1 MGDAGELTAS
11 GGDVHIQDGDPAT
24 MPIGEVARR
33 TGVTVPTLRAWERR
47 YGLLLPVRTA
57 GGHRRYTDED
67 VQRVQA
73 VLELASQGWAVGA
86 AARRVAGRRPAA
98 SPTRPPVDELRDRL
112 WSALDQALRELPAG
126 TEASEPSGEP
136 PTTDQAE
143 SSWGALQA
151 AGGSGS
157 SVRAATV
164 RQRQQTAAAAGQ
176 PDWDML
182 QTVHQATRG
191 LLYITSAREATEIL
205 AAAVHRLG
213 GSTVPAD
220 QADSWALPID
230 LSFGEGEPL
239 LPVAEPL
246 SLARM
251 QLEQVLPGLVEDARR
266 AVQLLRRS
274 EDKDG

>member
-1 MGDAGELTAS
+1 VDG
-11 GGDVHIQDGDPAT
+11 QDGDPAT
-24 MPIGEVARR
+24 MSIGEVARR

-57 GGHRRYTDED
+57 GGHRRYRDQD
-67 VQRVQA
+67 VQRVLA
-73 VLELASQGWAVGA
+73 VLELTGQGWAVGA
-86 AARRVAGRRPAA
+86 AARRVARPRLPA
-98 SPTRPPVDELRDRL
+98 SPARPPVDELRERL
-112 WSALDQALRELPAG
+112 WTALDKALRDLPAG
-126 TEASEPSGEP
+126 TEAAGPPGEP

-143 SSWGALQA
+143 ASAGPLEAPGASSP
-151 AGGSGS
+151 

-164 RQRQQTAAAAGQ
+164 RQRRRTAAAAEQ
-176 PDWDML
+176 PAWEVL
-182 QTVHQATRG
+182 QTIHQATRG

-205 AAAVHRLG
+205 VAAVDRLG
-213 GSTVPAD
+213 GSTIPAG

-230 LSFGEGEPL
+230 LSFGDGEPI
-239 LPVAEPL
+239 LPVAEPF

-274 EDKDG
+274 EDLDG

>member
-1 MGDAGELTAS
+1 VDS
-11 GGDVHIQDGDPAT
+11 QDGDPVT

-57 GGHRRYTDED
+57 GGHRRYSDED
-67 VQRVQA
+67 VQRVLA
-73 VLELASQGWAVGA
+73 VLELTGQGWAVGA
-86 AARRVAGRRPAA
+86 AARRVADRRSAPRPAQ
-98 SPTRPPVDELRDRL
+98 PPVEELRERL
-112 WSALDQALRELPAG
+112 RSALDQALRELPG
-126 TEASEPSGEP
+126 GREAPGPPADP
-136 PTTDQAE
+136 PTSGQIE
-143 SSWGALQA
+143 A
-151 AGGSGS
+151 AGGVLEASGS
-157 SVRAATV
+157 SGSAVRAARV
-164 RQRQQTAAAAGQ
+164 RQRRPTAAAGQ
-176 PDWDML
+176 PDWEVL

-205 AAAVHRLG
+205 IAAVQRLG
-213 GSTVPAD
+213 GSTVPAG

-230 LSFGEGEPL
+230 LSFGDDEPIL
-239 LPVAEPL
+239 AVAEPL

-274 EDKDG
+274 EDLDG